1 MPLKDFTQKTAV
13 VTGGAS
19 GIGLALAAELSQR
32 GCNVALVD
40 CRADRLQEAQR
51 QLVTSGRHVTTHECD
66 IGDFAQVEAL
76 CEAVSQAHGHVHL
89 LINNAGVSVAG
100 PFLETSLADFDWLM
114 RVNFW
119 GTVYCCKAFL
129 PRLLNEPEAHVV
141 TMCSSFGLL
150 GFAGKSAYS
159 ASKFAVRGF
168 SEALRMELAG
178 TSTGLTVVYPGPV
191 QTNILRDG
199 RTASE
204 AQRQAETEFLSS
216 RAIPA
221 TRVAR
226 QVARGIQR
234 NAARVRL
241 SLDYAAIDWLTRL
254 SPALA
259 QAGGA
264 WAARRMPF

>member
-1 MPLKDFTQKTAV
+1 MPIKNFTDKTAV

-19 GIGLALAAELSQR
+19 GIGLAIAAELSQR
-32 GCNVALVD
+32 GCHLALVD
-40 CRADRLQEAQR
+40 CRADRLQAAQQ
-51 QLVTSGRHVTTHECD
+51 QLAVSGQRLTTHEYD
-66 IGDFAQVEAL
+66 VGESAQVAMM
-76 CEAVSQAHGHVHL
+76 CEEIRQTHSHVHL

-100 PFLETSLADFDWLM
+100 RFLETSLADFEWLM

-119 GTVYCCKAFL
+119 GAVYCCKAFL
-129 PRLLNEPEAHVV
+129 PLLLQESEAHVV
-141 TMCSSFGLL
+141 TLCSSFGLL

-178 TSTGLTVVYPGPV
+178 TNTGLTVVYPGPV

-199 RTASE
+199 RAANE
-204 AQRQAETEFLSS
+204 PQRQAEANFLSS

-221 TRVAR
+221 ARVAR
-226 QVARGIQR
+226 QVVRGIQR
-234 NAARVRL
+234 DAARVRL
-241 SLDYAAIDWLTRL
+241 SLDYAVIDWLTRL

-264 WAARRMPF
+264 WAAQRTPF

>member
-1 MPLKDFTQKTAV
+1 MPIKDFTHKTAV

-19 GIGLALAAELSQR
+19 GIGLALAAELSRR
-32 GCNVALVD
+32 GCDVALVD
-40 CRADRLQEAQR
+40 CHADRLRDAQQ
-51 QLVTSGRHVTTHECD
+51 QLAASGTRITAHAYDVGAVEQVT
-66 IGDFAQVEAL
+66 AL
-76 CEAVSQAHGHVHL
+76 CEAVSQAHGHIHL
-89 LINNAGVSVAG
+89 LVNSAGVSVAG
-100 PFLETSLADFDWLM
+100 RFLETSLADFEWLM

-129 PRLLNEPEAHVV
+129 PLLLKESEAHVV
-141 TMCSSFGLL
+141 TLCSSFGLL

-168 SEALRMELAG
+168 SEALRMELAD
-178 TSTGLTVVYPGPV
+178 TRAGLTVVYPGPV

-199 RTASE
+199 RAASE
-204 AQRQAETEFLSS
+204 AQRQAEAEFLSS

-221 TRVAR
+221 ARVAR
-226 QVARGIQR
+226 QVVRGITR

>member
-1 MPLKDFTQKTAV
+1 MPIKNFRQKTAV

-19 GIGLALAAELSQR
+19 GIGLALAEALSLR
-32 GCNVALVD
+32 GCDLALMD
-40 CRADRLQEAQR
+40 CRPERLHAAQQ
-51 QLVTSGRHVTTHECD
+51 QLAATGRRITTHECD
-66 IGDFAQVEAL
+66 VGESAQVATTCAAILE
-76 CEAVSQAHGHVHL
+76 AHGHVHL

-100 PFLETSLADFDWLM
+100 RFLETSLADFEWLM

-129 PRLLNEPEAHVV
+129 PLLLNEHEAHVV

-168 SEALRMELAG
+168 SEALRMELADTG
-178 TSTGLTVVYPGPV
+178 VGLTVVYPGPV

-199 RTASE
+199 RAASAE
-204 AQRQAETEFLSS
+204 QQQAEAEFLTT

-221 TRVAR
+221 THVAR
-226 QVARGIQR
+226 QVVRGIQR

-241 SLDYAAIDWLTRL
+241 SLDYAVIDWMTRL

-264 WAARRMPF
+264 WAAQRTPF

>member
-1 MPLKDFTQKTAV
+1 MPLKSFEHKTAII
-13 VTGGAS
+13 TGGAS
-19 GIGLALAAELSQR
+19 GIGLAIAEALAQR
-32 GCNVALVD
+32 GCRLALLD
-40 CRADRLQEAQR
+40 LQQEALQQAQQQLARYSIKLSVHACDVGDYEQVLAVQEEILR
-51 QLVTSGRHVTTHECD
+51 QHPGVQLLV
-66 IGDFAQVEAL
+66 
-76 CEAVSQAHGHVHL
+76 
-89 LINNAGVSVAG
+89 NNAGVSLAG
-100 PFLETSLADFDWLM
+100 RFLETSLADLEWVM

-119 GTVYCCKAFL
+119 GTVHGCKVFL
-129 PRLLNEPEAHVV
+129 PVMLKESEAHVV

-150 GFAGKSAYS
+150 GFAGKSGYS

-178 TSTGLTVVYPGPV
+178 SGAGLTVVYPGPV
-191 QTNILRDG
+191 QTNILRNG
-199 RTASE
+199 RATSE
-204 AQRQAETEFLSS
+204 SQQQAEAEFLAS

-221 TRVAR
+221 ARVAQ
-226 QVARGIQR
+226 QVLRGIQR

-259 QAGGA
+259 QTGGA

>member
-1 MPLKDFTQKTAV
+1 MPIKDFTQKTAV
-13 VTGGAS
+13 ITGGAS
-19 GIGLALAAELSQR
+19 GIGLAIAEELSQR
-32 GCNVALVD
+32 GCDLALVD
-40 CRADRLQEAQR
+40 CRPDRLQAAQQ
-51 QLVTSGRHVTTHECD
+51 QLAGTGRRITTHECD
-66 IGDFAQVEAL
+66 VGEFAQVAMV
-76 CEAVSQAHGHVHL
+76 CEAIHQTNGHIHL
-89 LINNAGVSVAG
+89 LINNAGVSLAG
-100 PFLETSLADFDWLM
+100 RFLETSLADFDWLM

-129 PRLLNEPEAHVV
+129 PLLLQESEAHVV
-141 TMCSSFGLL
+141 TLCSSFGLL

-168 SEALRMELAG
+168 SEALRMELAD
-178 TSTGLTVVYPGPV
+178 TSVGLTVVYPGPV

-199 RTASE
+199 RAAND
-204 AQRQAETEFLSS
+204 AQRQAETDFLST

-226 QVARGIQR
+226 QVVRGIQR

-264 WAARRMPF
+264 WAAQRMPF

>member
-1 MPLKDFTQKTAV
+1 MPIKDFEQKIAV

-19 GIGLALAAELSQR
+19 GIGLAIAEALSHH
-32 GCNVALVD
+32 GCHLALVD
-40 CRADRLQEAQR
+40 WQPERLRDAQQRLTTARR
-51 QLVTSGRHVTTHECD
+51 QITAHECD
-66 IGDFAQVEAL
+66 VGDREQVLAL
-76 CEAVSQAHGHVHL
+76 CAEVLKAHGRINL
-89 LINNAGVSVAG
+89 LVNNAGVSLAG
-100 PFLETSLADFDWLM
+100 RFLETELDDLAWIM

-129 PRLLNEPEAHVV
+129 PALLKESEAQIV

-150 GFAGKSAYS
+150 GFAGKTGYS

-168 SEALRMELAG
+168 SEALRMELAA
-178 TSTGLTVVYPGPV
+178 TSVGVTVVYPGPV

-199 RTASE
+199 RATSA
-204 AQRQAETEFLSS
+204 AQRQAEAEFLAR

-221 TRVAR
+221 E
-226 QVARGIQR
+226 QVAAKVLWGIR
-234 NAARVRL
+234 KNAARVRL